1 MFCVIWQMPVSYI
14 STRTAVVSREL
25 LGVSYR
31 GRPVTPNIEPE
42 MGFCNQL
49 NYPAL
54 MVRHGQS
61 QCIIR
66 IAIQFPDLQLTGEID
81 TIPGWFTEKSWICNK
96 NCEHWSHFI
105 LVCLEYVRELLEEV
119 MQLRQDYPCLSLAE
133 RGLVAAE
140 PHLLTE
146 SMDVVSKDDL
156 IAQYQSRYP
165 QPETS

>member
-1 MFCVIWQMPVSYI
+1 
-14 STRTAVVSREL
+14 
-25 LGVSYR
+25 
-31 GRPVTPNIEPE
+31 

-119 MQLRQDYPCLSLAE
+119 MQLRQDYPSLSLAE

-156 IAQYQSRYP
+156 IARYQSRYP
-165 QPETS
+165 QPETSSTRTMYEEFIRCYYTPAQRSWKGGILEWDCPSVRL